1 MYGDGVP
8 KQVDHAERRERI
20 ADAVLAV
27 VARGGIEE
35 ASVRH
40 VAAEAGVSVGM
51 VQHYFGTKD
60 ELMRAALARVGERV
74 QARMGSEI
82 AAPAEAARAL
92 FLELLPGD
100 EERAREARVA
110 LAFLAYAAVR
120 PEVGAEL
127 REDAVRL
134 RGFLAAGFGSEVAAA
149 GLLALMD
156 GLGTQVLLG
165 QLDAALAVRVFDA
178 QLELLLGSTKA
189 LDN

>member
-51 VQHYFGTKD
+51 VQHYFRSKD

-74 QARMGSEI
+74 QARLGSEI
-82 AAPAEAARAL
+82 AAPEEAARAL
-92 FLELLPGD
+92 FHELLPDDG
-100 EERAREARVA
+100 ERAREARVA

-120 PEVGAEL
+120 PEVGEEL

-134 RGFLAAGFGSEVAAA
+134 RGFFADGFGSEVAAA

-156 GLGTQVLLG
+156 GLGMQVLLG
-165 QLDAALAVRVFDA
+165 QIDANLAIRVFDA
-178 QLELLLGSTKA
+178 QLDRV